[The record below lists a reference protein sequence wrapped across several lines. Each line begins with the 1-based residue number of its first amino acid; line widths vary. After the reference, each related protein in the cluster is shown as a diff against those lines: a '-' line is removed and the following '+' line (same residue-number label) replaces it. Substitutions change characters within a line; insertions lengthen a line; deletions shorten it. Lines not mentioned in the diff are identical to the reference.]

1 MEKGLKVDIMEN
13 NDHIL
18 FGLKG
23 NIDAHSETSLN
34 EIVNKANK
42 SVAKFDFTNTDRIN
56 SMGVAL
62 LLKCFK
68 QLKEEKNINI
78 QIYGLNRMNAMLFKM
93 TGIFLLAS
101 PGQ

>member
-1 MEKGLKVDIMEN
+1 MDKGLKVDIIEGH
-13 NDHIL
+13 DHVL

-23 NIDAHSETSLN
+23 NIDANSESSLN
-34 EIVNKANK
+34 EIVKKVNK
-42 SVAKFDFTNTDRIN
+42 SVAKFDFSNTERIN

-68 QLKEEKNINI
+68 QLKEEKNVNI

-101 PGQ
+101 PEQ